1 MQSLLNTPD
10 RNTPDPNTPD
20 LNTPALYTRASL
32 RGCLS
37 YQDLQDIQRA
47 LASPSTQ
54 GEERRCIQRLLH
66 SVRSGHIR
74 LVG

>member
-1 MQSLLNTPD
+1 MQSLL
-10 RNTPDPNTPD
+10 NTPD